1 MLNFFF
7 SPKGRIT
14 RWQFWQGTLAQLL
27 FLGPTLAVLS
37 QTADSNSVGTALRWA
52 EDAIVLWT
60 AFCLSSKRLH
70 DRGKSE
76 WFFLLA
82 FLPPGAVWHFIECG
96 FLRGEPGPNAYGPA
110 PGTVS
115 AASAGPLDGT
125 GSLFGGGAAKVISRI
140 TIEMPAKAVRAASA
154 RARKSAPQSA
164 AFKSPAPHMPAAS
177 DLRFPERKPT
187 IAPLFGWRR

>member
-7 SPKGRIT
+7 SPKGRIS
-14 RWQFWQGTLAQLL
+14 RWQFWQGTVAQLL

-37 QTADSNSVGTALRWA
+37 QTADGDIVGATLRWA
-52 EDAIVLWT
+52 EAAIVLWT

-96 FLRGEPGPNAYGPA
+96 FLRGDSGPNAYGPA
-110 PGTVS
+110 PGTAS
-115 AASAGPLDGT
+115 AAAAGPLDGT
-125 GSLFGGGAAKVISRI
+125 GSPIAGGAAKAISRI
-140 TIEMPAKAVRAASA
+140 TAAMPAKASRPASA
-154 RARKSAPQSA
+154 RARKSVPH
-164 AFKSPAPHMPAAS
+164 SPAPKMPAAA
-177 DLRFPERKPT
+177 DLRFPERKPS